1 MKGDGIKSEFEMLVR
16 KQVTA
21 LKESLLET
29 FDSKQKKL
37 QKETDN
43 LKKENCE
50 LRVQFENIMQQ
61 IAKSHFQ

>member
-21 LKESLLET
+21 RKESLLET

>member
-1 MKGDGIKSEFEMLVR
+1 MKGDVIKSEFEMLVR

-50 LRVQFENIMQQ
+50 LRVQFENIM
-61 IAKSHFQ
+61 

>member
-16 KQVTA
+16 RQVTA

-50 LRVQFENIMQQ
+50 LRVQFENIM
-61 IAKSHFQ
+61 

>member
-1 MKGDGIKSEFEMLVR
+1 MQSLKHSMKGDGIKSEFEMLVR
-16 KQVTA
+16 RQVTA

-50 LRVQFENIMQQ
+50 LRVQFENIM
-61 IAKSHFQ
+61 

>member
-50 LRVQFENIMQQ
+50 LRVQFENIM
-61 IAKSHFQ
+61 

>member
-16 KQVTA
+16 KQVMA

-50 LRVQFENIMQQ
+50 LRVQFENIM
-61 IAKSHFQ
+61 

>member
-29 FDSKQKKL
+29 LDSKQKKL

-50 LRVQFENIMQQ
+50 LRVQFENIM
-61 IAKSHFQ
+61 

>member
-21 LKESLLET
+21 RKESLLET

-50 LRVQFENIMQQ
+50 LRVQFENIM
-61 IAKSHFQ
+61 

>member
-1 MKGDGIKSEFEMLVR
+1 MHVQSLKRSMKGDGIESEFEMLVR

-21 LKESLLET
+21 RKESLLET

-50 LRVQFENIMQQ
+50 LRVQFENIM
-61 IAKSHFQ
+61 

>member
-37 QKETDN
+37 QKETDT

-50 LRVQFENIMQQ
+50 LRVHTENIM
-61 IAKSHFQ
+61 